1 MMNNQFQKIPKHV
14 AIIMDGNGRWAQ
26 NEGRERLFGHF
37 NGVNSVREVVKTAH
51 SIGVEY
57 LTLYAFSTE
66 NWGRPTN
73 EVDGL
78 MQLVATTILEEVE
91 PLKEQNI
98 KFHFIGNLEALPKE
112 VQQSIDKAM
121 QVEVENVKLNLVI
134 ALNYSSRWEVTR
146 AVRQIVESGTPA
158 EQISEQTISD
168 NLQTSFMPDPDLLI
182 RTSGEERISNFLLW
196 QISYSELYFT
206 PVLWPEFDG
215 KEFLKAI
222 DNYNKR
228 DRRFGLTK

>member
-1 MMNNQFQKIPKHV
+1 MDNQFQKIPKHV

-51 SIGVEY
+51 AIGVEF

-66 NWGRPTN
+66 NWGRPTT

-78 MQLVATTILEEVE
+78 MQLVATTILDEVE

-98 KFHFIGNLEALPKE
+98 KFHFIGNLDALPQTVKE
-112 VQQSIDKAM
+112 SIDKAM
-121 QVEVENVKLNLVI
+121 KVEVENVKLNLVI
-134 ALNYSSRWEVTR
+134 ALNYSSRWEITEAVKKIVNEGVQPEQVT
-146 AVRQIVESGTPA
+146 
-158 EQISEQTISD
+158 EQMISQK
-168 NLQTSFMPDPDLLI
+168 LQTNFMPDPDLLI
-182 RTSGEERISNFLLW
+182 RTSGEQRISNFLLW

-215 KEFLKAI
+215 KEFLQAI
-222 DNYNKR
+222 ESYNKR